1 MAQSPKDPSDHDPGA
16 VAEAREKAGLT
27 KTAAASRLRVSLSL
41 ISMIESGA
49 RNAGPALIDAMAEL
63 YDCDPDELK
72 REEGSPGTRL
82 AKICAGCSGL
92 WERGHQCPTERA
104 A

>member
-1 MAQSPKDPSDHDPGA
+1 MGNSPKDPSDHDPGA

-41 ISMIESGA
+41 ISMIESGT
-49 RNAGPALIDAMAEL
+49 RNASPELIDAMATL
-63 YDCDPDELK
+63 YGRPADELK
-72 REEGSPGTRL
+72 RKDGQPPTRL
-82 AKICAGCSGL
+82 AKVCTGCSEL